1 MSDASRPR
9 AELAADF
16 LALHQGDAPFVIP
29 NVWDPGSA
37 KLFESLGAAAIATTS
52 SGYAATLGRLDY
64 DMTRAE
70 AVAHC
75 RVISNAVTIPVS
87 ADFENGFADDP
98 ADVAEA
104 VREAKDTGLSGL
116 SIEDFTRDRDQPLY
130 TPAQAAARVEAAA
143 DAAHGGEFPLVLTAR
158 AEGALRGHGALDG
171 ADGIIARL
179 QSFQD
184 NGADVL
190 FAPGVTDLDDIA
202 TIVRNVDRPVNVI
215 LPAGVTVAQLGDAG
229 VRRVSVGGSLAF
241 TALGAAADAVRQLL
255 HDGRGDYL
263 AAAAEGR
270 RAACC
275 GLRRVRALVRGA
287 ARRSQ

>member
-1 MSDASRPR
+1 VSQAGRSQS
-9 AELAADF
+9 ELAAHF
-16 LALHQGDAPFVIP
+16 LTLHHGDAPFVIP
-29 NVWDPGSA
+29 NAWDAGSA

-75 RVISNAVTIPVS
+75 RVMANAVFIPVS

-98 ADVAEA
+98 DDVAEA
-104 VREAKDTGLSGL
+104 VREAKDTALCGL
-116 SIEDFTRDRDQPLY
+116 SIEDFTRDHDHPLY
-130 TPAQAAARVEAAA
+130 DPAQAAARVEAAA
-143 DAAHGGEFPLVLTAR
+143 DAAHDGDVRLVLTAR

-179 QSFQD
+179 QSFQE

-190 FAPGVTDLDDIA
+190 FAPGITDLADIA

-215 LPAGVTVAQLGDAG
+215 LPAGATVAQLGEAG

-241 TALGAAADAVRQLL
+241 TALGAAAEAVRQLL

-270 RAACC
+270 RAARDAF
-275 GLRRVRALVRGA
+275 G
-287 ARRSQ
+287 Q

>member
-9 AELAADF
+9 AELAAHF
-16 LALHQGDAPFVIP
+16 LALHHGDAPFVIP
-29 NVWDPGSA
+29 NAWDAGSA

-70 AVAHC
+70 TVAHSRVMAGAVA
-75 RVISNAVTIPVS
+75 IPVS

-104 VREAKDTGLSGL
+104 VREAKDTALCGL
-116 SIEDFTRDRDQPLY
+116 SIEDFTRDHDQPLY
-130 TPAQAAARVEAAA
+130 ETTRAAARVEAAA
-143 DAAHGGEFPLVLTAR
+143 EAAHGGDVSIVLTAR

-171 ADGIIARL
+171 PGGIIARL

-190 FAPGVTDLDDIA
+190 FAPGITDLDDIA

-215 LPAGVTVAQLGDAG
+215 LPAGVTVAELGQAG

-241 TALGAAADAVRQLL
+241 TALGAAANAVRELL
-255 HDGRGDYL
+255 EHGRSDYL
-263 AAAAEGR
+263 TAAGEGR
-270 RAACC
+270 NAARAAF
-275 GLRRVRALVRGA
+275 
-287 ARRSQ
+287 SD